1 MAGNGFIYDR
11 GRAEAVEYLTVS
23 AVVGAFV
30 ALVSVAVL
38 GCVVGLIGVLRAEDE
53 LVLSRLAFFV
63 ATPALLFTTVARADL
78 HSIFSPVL
86 LTNLAS
92 LFVVQLVFLVVAA
105 VIWRRGRSR
114 ATIGVLA
121 SSYVNAGN
129 LGVPVAAY
137 VLGDGALVAPI
148 VLFQLLVMAPVAF
161 AVLDSDRQ
169 GSGRRVSWRAVLTRP
184 LRNPLTVASL
194 LGLLIATLGVQ
205 LPAVLMRP
213 IDLVAAAAVPVA
225 LVAYGLSMSGTKAS
239 ISLERDVVL
248 AVLLKTFV
256 QPAAAYCVGRW
267 LLGLDGAALLAP
279 TLLAA
284 LPTAQNVYV
293 YAVHYRS
300 SRTLARSVVLLST
313 LVSIPLMTAIS
324 GLLS

>member
-1 MAGNGFIYDR
+1 M
-11 GRAEAVEYLTVS
+11 S

-38 GCVVGLIGVLRAEDE
+38 GYVVGLMGVLRAQDE

-78 HSIFSPVL
+78 HAIFSVVFV
-86 LTNLAS
+86 TNVAS
-92 LFVVQLVFLVVAA
+92 LFVVQVIFLLVAA
-105 VIWRRGRSR
+105 LIWRRTRSE

-137 VLGDGALVAPI
+137 VLGVGAVVAPI
-148 VLFQLLVMAPVAF
+148 LLFQLLVMAPIAF
-161 AVLDSDRQ
+161 AVLDGDRQ
-169 GSGRRVSWRAVLTRP
+169 GSGRRVSLRTIVSRP
-184 LRNPLTVASL
+184 FRNPLTVASL
-194 LGLLIATLGVQ
+194 LGLLFAALGVH
-205 LPAVLMRP
+205 LPALVMRP

-225 LVAYGLSMSGTKAS
+225 LIAYGLSLSAGTKDS
-239 ISLERDVVL
+239 ITLQRDVVL
-248 AVLLKTFV
+248 AVLLKTLV
-256 QPAAAYCVGRW
+256 QPIAAYVVGRW
-267 LLGLDGAALLAP
+267 VLDLHGAALLAP

-313 LVSIPLMTAIS
+313 LLSIPIMIAIA
-324 GLLS
+324 GLLG

>member
-1 MAGNGFIYDR
+1 M
-11 GRAEAVEYLTVS
+11 S
-23 AVVGAFV
+23 AVVAAFV
-30 ALVSVAVL
+30 ALVAVAVL
-38 GCVVGLIGVLRAEDE
+38 GYFVGRLGVLRASDE

-78 HSIFSPVL
+78 SAIFSPVL

-92 LFVVQLVFLVVAA
+92 LFVVQVLYLLVAV
-105 VIWRRGRSR
+105 VIWRRTRGE

-121 SSYVNAGN
+121 ASYVNAGN

-137 VLGDGALVAPI
+137 VLGSGALVAPI

-161 AVLDSDRQ
+161 AILDGDRQ
-169 GSGRRVSWRAVLTRP
+169 GSGRRISWRTVVTRP

-194 LGLLIATLGVQ
+194 VGLLVAAVGIE
-205 LPAVLMRP
+205 LPAMLMRP

-225 LVAYGLSMSGTKAS
+225 LVAYGLSLSGARDS
-239 ISLERDVVL
+239 ITLSRDVVL
-248 AVLLKTFV
+248 AVVLKTFV
-256 QPAAAYCVGRW
+256 QPAVAWAFGHWV
-267 LLGLDGAALLAP
+267 LGLEGIALLAP

-300 SRTLARSVVLLST
+300 AKTLARSTVLLST
-313 LVSIPLMTAIS
+313 LLSIPIMTAIT
-324 GLLS
+324 GLLG

>member
-1 MAGNGFIYDR
+1 M
-11 GRAEAVEYLTVS
+11 S

-30 ALVSVAVL
+30 ALIAVAVL
-38 GCVVGLIGVLRAEDE
+38 GWIVGLTGVLRAQDE

-78 HSIFSPVL
+78 HSIFSVVL
-86 LTNLAS
+86 VTNLLS
-92 LFVVQLVFLVVAA
+92 LFVVQVIFLLVAA
-105 VIWRRGRSR
+105 LIWRRTRSE

-148 VLFQLLVMAPVAF
+148 VLFQLLVMAPIAF
-161 AVLDSDRQ
+161 AVLDGDRQ
-169 GSGRRVSWRAVLTRP
+169 GSGRRVAWRTVLTRP

-194 LGLLIATLGVQ
+194 LGLVVSLLGVP
-205 LPAVLMRP
+205 LPTLLIRP

-225 LVAYGLSMSGTKAS
+225 LIAYGLSLSAGTKDS
-239 ISLERDVVL
+239 ITLRRDVVL
-248 AVLLKTFV
+248 ALVLKVLV
-256 QPAAAYCVGRW
+256 QPVVAYGLARW
-267 LLGLDGAALLAP
+267 VLHLEGQALLAP

-300 SRTLARSVVLLST
+300 SRTLARSAVLLST
-313 LVSIPLMTAIS
+313 LVSIPIMVLIAGIL
-324 GLLS
+324 G

>member
-1 MAGNGFIYDR
+1 M
-11 GRAEAVEYLTVS
+11 S

-30 ALVSVAVL
+30 ALLAVAVL
-38 GCVVGLIGVLRAEDE
+38 GYVVGLLGVLRAQDE

-78 HSIFSPVL
+78 HAIFSVVL
-86 LTNLAS
+86 VTNLVG
-92 LFVVQLVFLVVAA
+92 LFVVQAVFLLVA
-105 VIWRRGRSR
+105 VLIWRRTRSE

-161 AVLDSDRQ
+161 AVLDSDGQ
-169 GSGRRVSWRAVLTRP
+169 GSGRRVSLRTLATRP
-184 LRNPLTVASL
+184 FRNPLTVASL
-194 LGLLIATLGVQ
+194 LGLLVSALG
-205 LPAVLMRP
+205 LPLPELLMRP
-213 IDLVAAAAVPVA
+213 VDLVAAAAVPVA
-225 LVAYGLSMSGTKAS
+225 LVAYGLSLSVGTKES
-239 ISLERDVVL
+239 ITLRRDVVL
-248 AVLLKTFV
+248 AVALKVLV
-256 QPAAAYCVGRW
+256 QPLVAYAVARW
-267 LLGLDGAALLAP
+267 VLDLHGNALLAP

-300 SRTLARSVVLLST
+300 SRTLARSAVLLST
-313 LVSIPLMTAIS
+313 LLSIPVMVLTA
-324 GLLS
+324 GLLA

>member
-1 MAGNGFIYDR
+1 
-11 GRAEAVEYLTVS
+11 VS

-30 ALVSVAVL
+30 ALVAVALL
-38 GCVVGLIGVLRAEDE
+38 GYVVGLLGVLRSQDE

-78 HSIFSPVL
+78 HSIFSVVL
-86 LTNLAS
+86 VTNVAS
-92 LFVVQLVFLVVAA
+92 LFVVQLIFLLAAA
-105 VIWRRGRSR
+105 VWRRTRAE

-148 VLFQLLVMAPVAF
+148 LLFQLLVMAPIAF
-161 AVLDSDRQ
+161 AVLDGDQQ
-169 GSGRRVSWRAVLTRP
+169 GSGRRVSLRTVLARP

-194 LGLLIATLGVQ
+194 LGLVVSLLGVQ
-205 LPAVLMRP
+205 LPVLVMRP

-225 LVAYGLSMSGTKAS
+225 LVAYGLSLSAGTKDS
-239 ISLERDVVL
+239 ITLQRDVVL
-248 AVLLKTFV
+248 AVLLKTMV
-256 QPAAAYCVGRW
+256 QPIAAYAVGRW
-267 LLGLDGAALLAP
+267 LLDLHGAALLAP

-313 LVSIPLMTAIS
+313 LLSIPIMIAIA
-324 GLLS
+324 GLLA

>member
-1 MAGNGFIYDR
+1 
-11 GRAEAVEYLTVS
+11 VS

-38 GCVVGLIGVLRAEDE
+38 GYVVGLTGVLRAQDE

-78 HSIFSPVL
+78 HSIFSAVL
-86 LTNLAS
+86 VTNMAS
-92 LFVVQLVFLVVAA
+92 LFVVQVVFLVVAA
-105 VIWRRGRSR
+105 LIWRRTRSE

-148 VLFQLLVMAPVAF
+148 VLFQLLVMAPIAF
-161 AVLDSDRQ
+161 AVLDGDRQ
-169 GSGRRVSWRAVLTRP
+169 GSGRRVSVRNLLMRP
-184 LRNPLTVASL
+184 LKNPLTVASL
-194 LGLLIATLGVQ
+194 LGLLVASVDVG
-205 LPAVLMRP
+205 LPSLLMRP
-213 IDLVAAAAVPVA
+213 IDLLAAAAVPVG
-225 LVAYGLSMSGTKAS
+225 LIAYGLSLSAGTKGS
-239 ISLERDVVL
+239 ITLRRDVVL
-248 AVLLKTFV
+248 AVVLKNV
-256 QPAAAYCVGRW
+256 LQPVAAYAVARW
-267 LLGLDGAALLAP
+267 VLGLEGPALIAP

-293 YAVHYRS
+293 YAVHYRA
-300 SRTLARSVVLLST
+300 SRTLARSAVLLST
-313 LVSIPLMTAIS
+313 LLSIPLMTAIV
-324 GLLS
+324 GILG

>member
-1 MAGNGFIYDR
+1 
-11 GRAEAVEYLTVS
+11 VS

-30 ALVSVAVL
+30 ALVAVAVL
-38 GCVVGLIGVLRAEDE
+38 GYVVGLLGVLRSQDE

-78 HSIFSPVL
+78 HSIFSVVL
-86 LTNLAS
+86 VTNVAS
-92 LFVVQLVFLVVAA
+92 LFVVQLIFLLAAA
-105 VIWRRGRSR
+105 VWRRTRAE

-148 VLFQLLVMAPVAF
+148 LLFQLLVMAPIAF
-161 AVLDSDRQ
+161 AVLDGDQQ
-169 GSGRRVSWRAVLTRP
+169 GSGRRVSLRTVLARP

-194 LGLLIATLGVQ
+194 LGLVVSLLGVQ
-205 LPAVLMRP
+205 LPVLVMRP

-225 LVAYGLSMSGTKAS
+225 LVAYGLSLSAGTKDS
-239 ISLERDVVL
+239 ITLQRDVVL
-248 AVLLKTFV
+248 AVLLKTMV
-256 QPAAAYCVGRW
+256 QPIAAYAVGRW
-267 LLGLDGAALLAP
+267 LLDLHGAALLAP

-313 LVSIPLMTAIS
+313 LLSIPIMIAIA
-324 GLLS
+324 GLLA

>member
-1 MAGNGFIYDR
+1 
-11 GRAEAVEYLTVS
+11 VS

-38 GCVVGLIGVLRAEDE
+38 GYVVGLLGVLRAQDE

-78 HSIFSPVL
+78 HSIFSAVL
-86 LTNLAS
+86 VTNIAG
-92 LFVVQLVFLVVAA
+92 LFVVQVIFLLVA
-105 VIWRRGRSR
+105 VLIWRRTRSQ

-148 VLFQLLVMAPVAF
+148 VLFQLLVMAPIAF
-161 AVLDSDRQ
+161 AVLDGDRQ
-169 GSGRRVSWRAVLTRP
+169 GSGRRVALRTVLSRP

-194 LGLLIATLGVQ
+194 LGLLVASLDVPLPTL
-205 LPAVLMRP
+205 LMRP
-213 IDLVAAAAVPVA
+213 IDLLAAAAVPVG
-225 LVAYGLSMSGTKAS
+225 LIAYGLSLSGGTRDS
-239 ISLERDVVL
+239 ITLRRDVVL
-248 AVLLKTFV
+248 AVLLKNLL
-256 QPAAAYCVGRW
+256 QPVAAYAVGRW
-267 LLGLDGAALLAP
+267 VLDLQGAALLAP

-293 YAVHYRS
+293 YAVHYRA
-300 SRTLARSVVLLST
+300 SRTLARSAVLLST
-313 LVSIPLMTAIS
+313 LLSIPVMTLIA
-324 GLLS
+324 GLLG

>member
-1 MAGNGFIYDR
+1 M
-11 GRAEAVEYLTVS
+11 S

-38 GCVVGLIGVLRAEDE
+38 GYVVGLMGVLRAQDE

-78 HSIFSPVL
+78 HAIFSVVFV
-86 LTNLAS
+86 TNVAS
-92 LFVVQLVFLVVAA
+92 LFVVQVIFLLVAA
-105 VIWRRGRSR
+105 LIWRRTRSE

-137 VLGDGALVAPI
+137 VLGVGAVVAPI
-148 VLFQLLVMAPVAF
+148 LLFQLLVMAPIAF
-161 AVLDSDRQ
+161 AVLDGDRQ
-169 GSGRRVSWRAVLTRP
+169 GSGRRVSLRTIVSRP
-184 LRNPLTVASL
+184 FRNPLTVASL
-194 LGLLIATLGVQ
+194 LGLLFAALGVQ
-205 LPAVLMRP
+205 LPALVMRP

-225 LVAYGLSMSGTKAS
+225 LIAYGLSLSAGTKDS
-239 ISLERDVVL
+239 ISLQRDVVL
-248 AVLLKTFV
+248 AVLLKTLV
-256 QPAAAYCVGRW
+256 QPVAAYVVGRW
-267 LLGLDGAALLAP
+267 VLDLHGAALLAP

-300 SRTLARSVVLLST
+300 SRALARSAVLLST
-313 LVSIPLMTAIS
+313 LLSIPIMIAIA
-324 GLLS
+324 GLLG

>member
-1 MAGNGFIYDR
+1 
-11 GRAEAVEYLTVS
+11 VS

-38 GCVVGLIGVLRAEDE
+38 GYVVGLLGVLRAEDE

-78 HSIFSPVL
+78 NSIFSPVL

-92 LFVVQLVFLVVAA
+92 LFVVQLVFVVTALV
-105 VIWRRGRSR
+105 WRRTRSQ

-129 LGVPVAAY
+129 LGVPMAAY

-161 AVLDSDRQ
+161 AVLDGDRQ
-169 GSGRRVSWRAVLTRP
+169 GSGRRVSLRTVLTRP

-194 LGLLIATLGVQ
+194 LGLLVASLGVQ
-205 LPAVLMRP
+205 LPALLMRP
-213 IDLVAAAAVPVA
+213 IDLVAAAAVPVG
-225 LVAYGLSMSGTKAS
+225 LVAYGLSLSGGTKDS
-239 ISLERDVVL
+239 ITLRRDVVL
-248 AVLLKTFV
+248 AVLLKTFL
-256 QPAAAYCVGRW
+256 QPLAAYAVGRW
-267 LLGLDGAALLAP
+267 LLGLHGLALLAP

-300 SRTLARSVVLLST
+300 SRTLARSAVLLST
-313 LVSIPLMTAIS
+313 LLSIPVMTAIT
-324 GLLS
+324 GLLG

>member
-1 MAGNGFIYDR
+1 M
-11 GRAEAVEYLTVS
+11 S

-38 GCVVGLIGVLRAEDE
+38 GYVVGLIGVLRAQDE

-78 HSIFSPVL
+78 HSIFSVVFV
-86 LTNLAS
+86 TNVAS
-92 LFVVQLVFLVVAA
+92 LFVVQAIFLAVAA
-105 VIWRRGRSR
+105 LIWRRTRSE

-148 VLFQLLVMAPVAF
+148 VLFQVLVMAPVAF
-161 AVLDSDRQ
+161 AVLDGDRQ
-169 GSGRRVSWRAVLTRP
+169 GSGRRVSLRTVLTRP

-194 LGLLIATLGVQ
+194 LGLLVSLLGVR
-205 LPAVLMRP
+205 LPELVMRP
-213 IDLVAAAAVPVA
+213 IDLIAAAAVPVA
-225 LVAYGLSMSGTKAS
+225 LIAYGLSLSAGTKDS
-239 ISLERDVVL
+239 ITLRRDVVL
-248 AVLLKTFV
+248 AVGLKTFA
-256 QPAAAYCVGRW
+256 QPLVAYAVARW
-267 LLGLDGAALLAP
+267 VLDLHGPALLAP

-293 YAVHYRS
+293 YAVHYRA
-300 SRTLARSVVLLST
+300 SRTLARSAVLLST
-313 LVSIPLMTAIS
+313 LLSIPVMILIA
-324 GLLS
+324 GLLT

>member
-1 MAGNGFIYDR
+1 M
-11 GRAEAVEYLTVS
+11 
-23 AVVGAFV
+23 
-30 ALVSVAVL
+30 
-38 GCVVGLIGVLRAEDE
+38 
-53 LVLSRLAFFV
+53 LSRLAFFV

-78 HSIFSPVL
+78 HSIFSVVL
-86 LTNLAS
+86 VTNVAS
-92 LFVVQLVFLVVAA
+92 LFVVQLVFLLVAA
-105 VIWRRGRSR
+105 LIWRRTKSE

-161 AVLDSDRQ
+161 AVLDGDRQ
-169 GSGRRVSWRAVLTRP
+169 GSGRRVLLRTVLVRP

-194 LGLLIATLGVQ
+194 LGLLVASLGVQ
-205 LPAVLMRP
+205 LPALLMRP
-213 IDLVAAAAVPVA
+213 IDLVAAAAVPVG
-225 LVAYGLSMSGTKAS
+225 LVAYGLSLSGGTKDS
-239 ISLERDVVL
+239 ITLRRDVVL
-248 AVLLKTFV
+248 AVLLKTFL
-256 QPAAAYCVGRW
+256 QPLAAYAVGRW
-267 LLGLDGAALLAP
+267 LLDLHGLALLAP

-300 SRTLARSVVLLST
+300 SRTLARSAVLLST
-313 LVSIPLMTAIS
+313 LLSIPVMTAIT
-324 GLLS
+324 GLLG

>member
-1 MAGNGFIYDR
+1 M
-11 GRAEAVEYLTVS
+11 S

-38 GCVVGLIGVLRAEDE
+38 GYVVGMLGVLRAQDE

-78 HSIFSPVL
+78 PSIFSAVL
-86 LTNLAS
+86 VTNVVS
-92 LFVVQLVFLVVAA
+92 LFVVQLIFLLVAV
-105 VIWRRGRSR
+105 VIWRRTRSE

-148 VLFQLLVMAPVAF
+148 VLFQLLVMAPIAF
-161 AVLDSDRQ
+161 AVLDGDRQ
-169 GSGRRVSWRAVLTRP
+169 GSGRRVSLRTVLMRP

-194 LGLLIATLGVQ
+194 LGLAVASIDVELPTL
-205 LPAVLMRP
+205 LMRP
-213 IDLVAAAAVPVA
+213 IDLLAAAAVPVG
-225 LVAYGLSMSGTKAS
+225 LIAYGLSLSGGTRDS
-239 ISLERDVVL
+239 ITLRRDVVL
-248 AVLLKTFV
+248 AVLLKTV
-256 QPAAAYCVGRW
+256 ATPLVAYAVARW
-267 LLGLDGAALLAP
+267 MLDLRGAALLAP

-300 SRTLARSVVLLST
+300 SRTLARSAVLLST
-313 LVSIPLMTAIS
+313 LLSIPLMTLIT
-324 GLLS
+324 GLLG

>member
-1 MAGNGFIYDR
+1 M
-11 GRAEAVEYLTVS
+11 S

-38 GCVVGLIGVLRAEDE
+38 GYVVGLIGVLRAQDE
-53 LVLSRLAFFV
+53 LVLSRMAFFV

-78 HSIFSPVL
+78 HAIFSVVL
-86 LTNLAS
+86 LTNVAS
-92 LFVVQLVFLVVAA
+92 LFVVQLVFLLVAA
-105 VIWRRGRSR
+105 VIWRRTRSQ

-161 AVLDSDRQ
+161 AVLDGDRQ
-169 GSGRRVSWRAVLTRP
+169 GSGRRVSLRAVVTRP

-194 LGLLIATLGVQ
+194 LGLLVASLGVQ
-205 LPAVLMRP
+205 LPSLLMRP

-225 LVAYGLSMSGTKAS
+225 LVAYGLSLSGGTKDS
-239 ISLERDVVL
+239 ISLRRDVVL
-248 AVLLKTFV
+248 AVVLKTV
-256 QPAAAYCVGRW
+256 LQPIAAYVFGRW
-267 LLGLDGAALLAP
+267 VLDLHGIALLAP

-300 SRTLARSVVLLST
+300 SRTLARSAVLMSTLLS
-313 LVSIPLMTAIS
+313 IPIMTAIA

>member
-1 MAGNGFIYDR
+1 M
-11 GRAEAVEYLTVS
+11 S

-30 ALVSVAVL
+30 ALISVAVL
-38 GCVVGLIGVLRAEDE
+38 GYVVGLFGVLRAQDE

-78 HSIFSPVL
+78 HSIFSVVL
-86 LTNLAS
+86 VTNVAS
-92 LFVVQLVFLVVAA
+92 LFVVQVIFLLVA
-105 VIWRRGRSR
+105 VLIWRRTRSE

-148 VLFQLLVMAPVAF
+148 VLFQLLVMAPIAF
-161 AVLDSDRQ
+161 AVLDGDRQ
-169 GSGRRVSWRAVLTRP
+169 GSGRRVSLRTVLTRP

-194 LGLLIATLGVQ
+194 LGLLVAALGVQ
-205 LPAVLMRP
+205 LPTTLMRP

-225 LVAYGLSMSGTKAS
+225 LVAYGLSLSGGTKDS
-239 ISLERDVVL
+239 ITLRRDVVL
-248 AVLLKTFV
+248 AVFLKTLL
-256 QPAAAYCVGRW
+256 QPVAAYAVGRW
-267 LLGLDGAALLAP
+267 VLDLHGTALLAP

-293 YAVHYRS
+293 YSVHYHS
-300 SRTLARSVVLLST
+300 SRTFARSAVLLST
-313 LVSIPLMTAIS
+313 LLSIPLMTAIT
-324 GLLS
+324 GFVG

>member
-1 MAGNGFIYDR
+1 M
-11 GRAEAVEYLTVS
+11 S

-38 GCVVGLIGVLRAEDE
+38 GYVVGLIGVLRAQDE
-53 LVLSRLAFFV
+53 LVLSRMAFFV

-78 HSIFSPVL
+78 HAIFSVVL
-86 LTNLAS
+86 LTNVAS
-92 LFVVQLVFLVVAA
+92 LFVVQLVFLLVAA
-105 VIWRRGRSR
+105 VIWRRTRSQV
-114 ATIGVLA
+114 TIGVLA

-161 AVLDSDRQ
+161 AVLDGDRQ
-169 GSGRRVSWRAVLTRP
+169 GSGRRVSLRAVVTRP

-194 LGLLIATLGVQ
+194 LGLLVALLGVQ
-205 LPAVLMRP
+205 LPSLLMRP

-225 LVAYGLSMSGTKAS
+225 LVAYGLSLSGGTKDS
-239 ISLERDVVL
+239 ISLRRDVVL
-248 AVLLKTFV
+248 AVVLKTV
-256 QPAAAYCVGRW
+256 LQPIAAYVFGRW
-267 LLGLDGAALLAP
+267 VLDLHGLALLAP

-300 SRTLARSVVLLST
+300 SRTLARSAVLMSTLLS
-313 LVSIPLMTAIS
+313 IPIMTAIA